1 MKEGLNKAKQLVS
14 EMYAKEYKRY
24 TNLWVSDKPDTELLT
39 KIENKIVTLNDVLM
53 TLEIELR
60 KVS

>member
-24 TNLWVSDKPDTELLT
+24 SDLWTSSKPDSELLA
-39 KIENKIVTLNDVLM
+39 KMENRIVTLNDVLM

-60 KVS
+60 KV

>member
-24 TNLWVSDKPDTELLT
+24 TDLWVSDKPDTELLT
-39 KIENKIVTLNDVLM
+39 KIENKIFTLNDVLM

-60 KVS
+60 KV

>member
-60 KVS
+60 KV

>member
-1 MKEGLNKAKQLVS
+1 MKEGLKRAKELVS

-24 TNLWVSDKPDTELLT
+24 TALWVSDKPDTELLT

-60 KVS
+60 KM

>member
-24 TNLWVSDKPDTELLT
+24 SDLWTSNKPDSELLE
-39 KIENKIVTLNDVLM
+39 KMENRIVTLNDVLM

-60 KVS
+60 KV